1 MDEIRSISIG
11 DLVSFINSD
20 NLLVRLLWEEPD
32 YGPKSL
38 DVKFSVTMNDL
49 LVVLDLK
56 QNENVLILG
65 SDGNCGWTRTNLLI
79 IRSRID
85 EAR

>member
-1 MDEIRSISIG
+1 MDEIRSISVG
-11 DLVSFINSD
+11 DLVSFVTDDSV
-20 NLLVRLLWEEPD
+20 LKRLLWEEPD

-38 DVKFSVTMNDL
+38 DVKFSATMNDL

-56 QNENVLILG
+56 QHENVMVLDK
-65 SDGNCGWTRTNLLI
+65 DGNCGWTRTNLLV
-79 IRSRID
+79 IRSKID